1 MRTIKKL
8 QLKWVC
14 LKNGGLS
21 RGTPNHSRSVF
32 FEKESNPQMKK
43 SLNVA
48 KHQNPLVKNHS
59 LAINYGSQQF
69 CDENIASSSIIPCLE
84 TVGSPKLE
92 IKSQCDSV
100 WCVFSITNR
109 LFWSQRMLPRRL
121 LFTCQ
126 VFNTIL
132 LQIWETLAG
141 LYDPNSLYSQ
151 NIPKHSC
158 SPLEVHSRVLIVHGW
173 YIIPRLFL
181 DILIGQEHVLDTE
194 GSPWTWG

>member
-1 MRTIKKL
+1 ME
-8 QLKWVC
+8 VC
-14 LKNGGLS
+14 QGG
-21 RGTPNHSRSVF
+21 PQIIQEVFF

-100 WCVFSITNR
+100 
-109 LFWSQRMLPRRL
+109 
-121 LFTCQ
+121 
-126 VFNTIL
+126 
-132 LQIWETLAG
+132 
-141 LYDPNSLYSQ
+141 
-151 NIPKHSC
+151 
-158 SPLEVHSRVLIVHGW
+158 
-173 YIIPRLFL
+173 
-181 DILIGQEHVLDTE
+181 
-194 GSPWTWG
+194 